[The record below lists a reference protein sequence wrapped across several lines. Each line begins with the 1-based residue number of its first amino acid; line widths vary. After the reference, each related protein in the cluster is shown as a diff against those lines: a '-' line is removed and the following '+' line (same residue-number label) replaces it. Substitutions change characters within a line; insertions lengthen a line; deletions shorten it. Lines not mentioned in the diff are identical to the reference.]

1 MINDANQKLQGDDK
15 GDLDQI
21 LHFFENYGK
30 DKEPDDD
37 SDEEIFNV
45 EKSEGSINVTNT
57 DMLPKK
63 KKTKNMIV

>member
-1 MINDANQKLQGDDK
+1 LIINDANQKLQVDDK

-30 DKEPDDD
+30 NKEPDDD

-45 EKSEGSINVTNT
+45 EKSESS
-57 DMLPKK
+57 
-63 KKTKNMIV
+63 